1 MAASDPILRSDLA
14 RRAQLIRWS
23 KERDRTAATQPARDA
38 RLAQFDP
45 GPEIPE
51 PQRSKM
57 IQAGVEADMIRVRL
71 ARRSAAQRRRDK
83 LAVIADAL
91 AAEEESAGAEAL

>member
-38 RLAQFDP
+38 RLASSTPSGDP
-45 GPEIPE
+45 
-51 PQRSKM
+51 
-57 IQAGVEADMIRVRL
+57 
-71 ARRSAAQRRRDK
+71 
-83 LAVIADAL
+83 
-91 AAEEESAGAEAL
+91 